1 MIDRL
6 KHAGP
11 WFWLGVA
18 AAVFALA
25 LPSLFSLSNGG
36 YFYALVIW
44 PISVFIGVMALIAT
58 APGVA
63 VAIFVWQAKRL
74 DKVQGIR
81 LSRRNRAELWIAA
94 AGFACLATWEVV
106 RAFWEH
112 DRYPAITITIGL
124 IVDIAMI
131 YIVGRWRWRR
141 HYISMRATL
150 VTPR

>member
-11 WFWLGVA
+11 WFCVGVP

-25 LPSLFSLSNGG
+25 LPALFSLSYGC

-106 RAFWEH
+106 RAFWEQ
-112 DRYPAITITIGL
+112 DWYPAVTITIGL
-124 IVDIAMI
+124 IVDIVMI